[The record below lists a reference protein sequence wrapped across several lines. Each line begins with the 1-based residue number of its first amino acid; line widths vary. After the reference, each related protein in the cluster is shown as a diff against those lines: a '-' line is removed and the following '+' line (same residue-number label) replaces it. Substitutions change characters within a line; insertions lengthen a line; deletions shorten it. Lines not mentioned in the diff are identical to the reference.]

1 MQKENIEDRGVFY
14 MSPYEII
21 MKDKNTRKEVK
32 EFLSYKSLENKLKE
46 EHDLNKHEYI
56 GLIYLNGF
64 MRNIE
69 FKMFHVKDMDFCLDK
84 LKLNFDE
91 NLEDNR
97 TKRMVAD
104 YAFGNT
110 KDELFEELL
119 TPSIIEGV
127 KAGRI
132 KLS

>member
-1 MQKENIEDRGVFY
+1 
-14 MSPYEII
+14 MSPYAII

>member
-1 MQKENIEDRGVFY
+1 
-14 MSPYEII
+14 
-21 MKDKNTRKEVK
+21 
-32 EFLSYKSLENKLKE
+32 
-46 EHDLNKHEYI
+46 
-56 GLIYLNGF
+56 
-64 MRNIE
+64 
-69 FKMFHVKDMDFCLDK
+69 
-84 LKLNFDE
+84 
-91 NLEDNR
+91 
-97 TKRMVAD
+97 MVAD